1 MSEED
6 SLPFHHWLIADASRT
21 GTYQK
26 AINQVVRKNDVV
38 LDIGAG
44 SGILSFFACLAGA
57 RKVYAVEMSG
67 VLPLARELCT
77 SNGFNDI
84 VEFRQGRSQEIQL
97 PEPVDVIVSDTGCS
111 FGLQGGLLG
120 ILLDARKRF
129 LRPGGRIIPH
139 SLDLFVAPVEIKD
152 GRNLGIWEKDRYG
165 LDLSAIRRFAA
176 NTDYHIRIGPEETL
190 APPASL
196 TTIHFEEIGSPYVVG
211 ETLSVAARD
220 GVMHGLAAW
229 IVLELASG
237 ISFSNSPL
245 GPTVDWLHSFF
256 PIETP
261 VELSKGDRVR
271 AKIQTNNGEIWRWH
285 VQIEN
290 GNTDGGSS
298 SAIKAQFDHSTLWNF
313 PLDPAQVK
321 KQFPNYVPR
330 LSRKGEAE
338 KYLLGAFDGK
348 RSAAELASELLE
360 RFGDCFP
367 SKAAA
372 AQFVT
377 RVIGRCT

>member
-6 SLPFHHWLIADASRT
+6 SLPFHHWLIADRSRT

-26 AINQVVRKNDVV
+26 AISQVVHKNDVV

-57 RKVYAVEMSG
+57 RKVYAVEISG
-67 VLPLARELCT
+67 ALPLARELCAG
-77 SNGFNDI
+77 NGFNHI

-129 LRPGGRIIPH
+129 LKPGGRIVPR
-139 SLDLFVAPVEIKD
+139 SLQLFVAPVEIKD
-152 GRNLGIWEKDRYG
+152 GRNLDIWNKDRYG
-165 LDLSAIRRFAA
+165 LDLSSLRRFAA
-176 NTDYHIRIGPEETL
+176 NTDYHIRVGPEEVL
-190 APPASL
+190 APPALLS
-196 TTIHFEEIGSPYVVG
+196 TIHFQEVSSPYVAG
-211 ETLSVAARD
+211 ETRSVAARD

-229 IVLELASG
+229 IALELAPG
-237 ISFSNSPL
+237 ISFTNSPL
-245 GPTVDWLHSFF
+245 APTVDWLHSFF

-261 VELSKGDRVR
+261 VELKKDDRVL
-271 AKIQTNNGEIWRWH
+271 AKIQTNNGEVWRWNI
-285 VQIEN
+285 QIEN
-290 GNTDGGSS
+290 ANADTGSS
-298 SAIKAQFDHSTLWNF
+298 TMKARFDHSTLWNF

-321 KQFPNYVPR
+321 KQFPGYAPK
-330 LSRKGEAE
+330 LSRRGEAE
-338 KYLLGAFDGK
+338 KFLLSAFDGQQ
-348 RSAAELASELLE
+348 SAAELTGELLE
-360 RFGDCFP
+360 RFSDCFP

-372 AQFVT
+372 AQFVA
-377 RVIGRCT
+377 RVIERCT

>member
-6 SLPFHHWLIADASRT
+6 ALPFHHWLISDTSRT

-26 AINQVVRKNDVV
+26 AISQVVHKNDVV

-67 VLPLARELCT
+67 ALPLARELCAG
-77 SNGFNDI
+77 NGFNDI
-84 VEFRQGRSQEIQL
+84 VEFRQGRSQEIHL

-139 SLDLFVAPVEIKD
+139 SLELLLAPVEIKD
-152 GRNLGIWEKDRYG
+152 GRNLDIWEKDRYG
-165 LDLSAIRRFAA
+165 LDLSSLRRFAA
-176 NTDYHIRIGPEETL
+176 NTDYHLKVEPEDLL

-196 TTIHFEEIGSPYVVG
+196 TTIHFEEVGSPYVTG
-211 ETLSVAARD
+211 ETLSAVTRD

-229 IVLELASG
+229 IALELAPG
-237 ISFSNSPL
+237 ISFTNSPL
-245 GPTVDWLHSFF
+245 APTVDWLHSFF

-261 VELSKGDRVR
+261 VELNRGDRVR
-271 AKIQTNNGEIWRWH
+271 AKIQTNNGEVWRW
-285 VQIEN
+285 QIEVED
-290 GNTDGGSS
+290 GN
-298 SAIKAQFDHSTLWNF
+298 SASGKPAVKARFDHSTLWNF

-321 KQFPNYVPR
+321 KQFPKYVPK

-338 KYLLGAFDGK
+338 KFLLGAFDGK
-348 RSAAELASELLE
+348 RSAAELTAELLE
-360 RFGDCFP
+360 RFADCFP

-372 AQFVT
+372 SQFVT